1 MNSSFV
7 AELELL
13 IDQPSFTF
21 FISVRKTFKIDIST
35 ILSFQCRFL
44 WFQDRKAN
52 WFIEFEFQFLC
63 GYKYR
68 LNPNLTHYPQ
78 VISSRILVLL

>member
-1 MNSSFV
+1 MTAV
-7 AELELL
+7 VCGGIGIV

-21 FISVRKTFKIDIST
+21 FIRKTFKIDI
-35 ILSFQCRFL
+35 LQFYLFQCRFL

-52 WFIEFEFQFLC
+52 WFIEFEFHLILWLQI
-63 GYKYR
+63 YR

-78 VISSRILVLL
+78 VISSRILV